1 MAWLPLLAQDSVS
14 QGVHFE
20 DLTLKEA
27 CAKAKA
33 EGKKVFPVDNKRDK
47 WSDRCV
53 IDGLIS
59 ITSITHLSHVKF
71 KWIAPNLSY
80 SH

>member
-14 QGVHFE
+14 QGIHFE

-33 EGKKVFPVDNKRDK
+33 EGKKVFVDCYTQTCIPCFSFFHHYLSLFLI
-47 WSDRCV
+47 SDIFPLITREISGV
-53 IDGLIS
+53 ID
-59 ITSITHLSHVKF
+59 
-71 KWIAPNLSY
+71 A
-80 SH
+80 